1 MTKRSFS
8 GIRILLGALLLALGF
23 VAGMFWNSRFNQDEN
38 KPEDQPKAIV
48 TSEKK
53 SVSTGEAISDD
64 SPPPAESTLNPSER
78 ATINLFQKAAP
89 SVCYITTSNLR
100 NDFFRRNV
108 TEVPRGSGSGF
119 VWSKEGH
126 IITNYHV
133 IQGADRA
140 SVTLY
145 DGSPYSAK
153 AVGVYKEKDLAVL
166 KIDAPRSKLR
176 PIPIGGSED
185 LKVGQS
191 VYAIGNP
198 FGLDQ
203 TLTTGIVSALGREIE
218 SVAGVPIRDAIQTDA
233 AINPGNSGGP
243 LLNSS
248 GELIGVNTAIY
259 SPSGASAGIGFSIPV
274 DAVKWIVPEII
285 EYGKVIRPSLGIALR
300 PDIARRL
307 QIEDGILV
315 ITLTPN
321 GAAEKAGLRPTY
333 NNRTRQ
339 FERVGDVI
347 IAIDDEKINDS
358 NDLFLTLERYDPGD
372 RVILTIIREGRKM
385 EVPLVLGV
393 SDQ

>member
-8 GIRILLGALLLALGF
+8 VTRILFGLFLLAIGF
-23 VAGMFWNSRFNQDEN
+23 LAGMLWTSRFDQSES
-38 KPEDQPKAIV
+38 KQEEQPKAIV
-48 TSEKK
+48 TSSEKEN
-53 SVSTGEAISDD
+53 TGEAVSDNT
-64 SPPPAESTLNPSER
+64 PPPGESSLNPSEK
-78 ATINLFQKAAP
+78 ATINLFQNAAP

-100 NDFFRRNV
+100 NDFYRRNV

-119 VWSKEGH
+119 IWSNDGH

-140 SVTLY
+140 TVTLY
-145 DGSPYSAK
+145 DGSTYPAK
-153 AVGVYKEKDLAVL
+153 AVGVYREKDLAVL

-176 PIPIGGSED
+176 PIPVGTSD
-185 LKVGQS
+185 NLKVGQS

-218 SVAGVPIRDAIQTDA
+218 SIAGVPIRDAIQTDA

-285 EYGKVIRPSLGIALR
+285 KNGKVIRPSLGIALR

-307 QIEDGILV
+307 QIENGILI
-315 ITLTPN
+315 ITTTP
-321 GAAEKAGLRPTY
+321 GGPAEKAGLRPTY
-333 NNRTRQ
+333 NYRSRQ

-347 IAIDDEKINDS
+347 VAINDEKVNDY
-358 NDLFLTLERYDPGD
+358 NDLFLTLEKYDPGD
-372 RVILTIIREGRKM
+372 QVTLTIIREDRKM
-385 EVPLVLGV
+385 EVPIVLGA